1 MHIQNSRLL
10 LNFNYTYSPY
20 NLFPYVRSILH
31 SRIEHIRH
39 TKAGTREELEN

>member
-20 NLFPYVRSILH
+20 NLFPYEAYFIRELSIFD
-31 SRIEHIRH
+31 
-39 TKAGTREELEN
+39 TRKLEPEKN